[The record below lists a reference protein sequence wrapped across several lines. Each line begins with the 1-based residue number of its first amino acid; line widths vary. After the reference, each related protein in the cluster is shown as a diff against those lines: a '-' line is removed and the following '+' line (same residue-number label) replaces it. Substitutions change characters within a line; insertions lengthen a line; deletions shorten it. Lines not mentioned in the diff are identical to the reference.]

1 MKISRSTTRA
11 LRQIIVFTAA
21 LLVIGSALLVSCKK
35 SESLAEREATIFLLA
50 CPTGP
55 FACFDNCFQSNDTNG
70 HGTIEGSEEL
80 GNKLSNAQCNQQCS
94 LSFLFFIL
102 ADE

>member
-1 MKISRSTTRA
+1 MKISRTIPRVA
-11 LRQIIVFTAA
+11 RQVIVFTAA
-21 LLVIGSALLVSCKK
+21 LLVIGSTLLVSCKK

-55 FACFDNCFQSNDTNG
+55 FVCFDNCFQSNDTNG
-70 HGTIEGSEEL
+70 NGTIEGSEEF
-80 GNKLSNAQCNQQCS
+80 GNNICNAQCNTQCS
-94 LSFLFFIL
+94 LSYLFFIL